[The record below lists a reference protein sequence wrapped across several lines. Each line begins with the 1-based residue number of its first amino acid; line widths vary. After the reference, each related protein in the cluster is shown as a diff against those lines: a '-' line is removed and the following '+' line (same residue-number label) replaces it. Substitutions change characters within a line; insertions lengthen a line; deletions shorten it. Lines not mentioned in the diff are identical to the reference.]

1 MNINFWLY
9 VVMILVSFCIV
20 VLTYEDYKK
29 ALTSDDKIRI
39 NKNKKDLEEAKAIFI
54 ISIVCFILGIFVS

>member
-9 VVMILVSFCIV
+9 VVMILVSFCAV